1 MANTGS
7 GLPLVKNQL
16 ACCAIGKISCNKL
29 TEQMILGALLGSQG
43 PRDKLFDEALTICLI
58 STEMYCGI
66 LAKTDYP
73 SC

>member
-29 TEQMILGALLGSQG
+29 TEQMILGALLDSQG
-43 PRDKLFDEALTICLI
+43 PRDKLFD
-58 STEMYCGI
+58 
-66 LAKTDYP
+66 
-73 SC
+73 